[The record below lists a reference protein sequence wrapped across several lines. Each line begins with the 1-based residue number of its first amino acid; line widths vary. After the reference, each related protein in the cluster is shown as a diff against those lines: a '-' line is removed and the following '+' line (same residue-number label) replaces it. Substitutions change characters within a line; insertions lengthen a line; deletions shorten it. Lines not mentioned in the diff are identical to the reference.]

1 MSVVVTGATGQL
13 GRLVVENLLQRG
25 IPARDITAAG
35 RDTTKIKDL
44 ADRGVRV
51 RAIDYDDPAT
61 LDDAFRGAARILLIS
76 ASEVGQR
83 VRQHGNAIDA
93 AVRAGTGLLA
103 YTSIANADTTTLRL
117 AAEHQATEAA
127 LRASGLDYVLLR
139 HSWYLENYTAQ
150 IPAILQQGSL
160 AGSAGDGRVS
170 AATRAD
176 YAAAAAAV
184 LSSAV
189 LSSAVLGSD
198 GQADGAGRV
207 YELGGD
213 QAFTLAEVAAEISA
227 QAGQPVSYR
236 DLPVEEYTRLLVS
249 VGLPEPAA
257 EIIADADGG
266 LARGELYVGGG
277 QLRQLIGRPT
287 TTLHDAVAAALS

>member
-1 MSVVVTGATGQL
+1 MSVVITGATGHL
-13 GRLVVENLLQRG
+13 GRLVVQNLLQRG
-25 IPARDITAAG
+25 VPAPDITAAG

-61 LDDAFRGAARILLIS
+61 LDDAFRGAAKILLIS

-103 YTSIANADTTTLRL
+103 YTSIAHADTNTMRL
-117 AAEHQATEAA
+117 AGEHQATEAA
-127 LRASGLDYVLLR
+127 LRVSGLDYVLLR

-184 LSSAV
+184 LTIDERAS
-189 LSSAVLGSD
+189 
-198 GQADGAGRV
+198 QV

-213 QAFTLAEVAAEISA
+213 YGFTLAEVAAEISA
-227 QAGQPVSYR
+227 QAGQPVSYH

-249 VGLPEPAA
+249 AGLPEPAA
-257 EIIADADGG
+257 ATIADADGG
-266 LARGELYVGGG
+266 LARGDLYVGGG

-287 TTLHDAVAAALS
+287 TTLHDAVAAALR

>member
-76 ASEVGQR
+76 ASEVGRR

-176 YAAAAAAV
+176 YAAAAATV
-184 LSSAV
+184 LT
-189 LSSAVLGSD
+189 SD
-198 GQADGAGRV
+198 GQAGRV